1 MHRKIEQDSKIAA
14 MVKNETSLNEPLPGV
29 LGNMG
34 TRAFT
39 FREQGILSNYF
50 QEARELLTRLLGSRE
65 H

>member
-1 MHRKIEQDSKIAA
+1 

-39 FREQGILSNYF
+39 FRGQGILSNYF